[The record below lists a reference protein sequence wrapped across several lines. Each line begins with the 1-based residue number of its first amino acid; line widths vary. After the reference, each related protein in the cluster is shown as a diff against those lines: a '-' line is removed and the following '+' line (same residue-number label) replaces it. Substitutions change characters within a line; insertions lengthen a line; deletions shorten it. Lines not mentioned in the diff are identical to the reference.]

1 MRQDKHKIKVIDR
14 EEMGKKRPQVENTIT
29 ITDYF
34 QRKEL
39 GENPRKYSL
48 ALNSVKSKFRGP
60 Q

>member
-1 MRQDKHKIKVIDR
+1 MDR